1 MKPAIRIAQYLLLVL
16 VTAAFLVPV
25 AWTLISAIKPEGDI
39 VTYPP
44 RWIPE
49 RVTLANFQ
57 QVLQRFA
64 FLKWMWNSLIV
75 TSIATTVVVIIDS
88 LAAYALAR
96 LKFWGK
102 EILFVLI
109 ISMLLIPIQAYVIPL
124 FLIFSGIKLLD
135 TRIAVILPLTALVT
149 GVYLFRQFF
158 EGLPM
163 ELEEAAR
170 IDGWNDF
177 QIYWYIM
184 MPLAKPILSSVAI
197 LSFIV
202 GWNEFLWP
210 LIVTNSDKSKTLPV
224 GLSQFMGAS
233 GGGAGTAPTYGLSLS
248 SACMAIVPTVVVF
261 LIFQKYFVQ
270 GISTTGL
277 KR

>member
-1 MKPAIRIAQYLLLVL
+1 MKPAVRIAQYLLLVL

-44 RWIPE
+44 RWIPQ

>member
-1 MKPAIRIAQYLLLVL
+1 
-16 VTAAFLVPV
+16 
-25 AWTLISAIKPEGDI
+25 
-39 VTYPP
+39 
-44 RWIPE
+44 
-49 RVTLANFQ
+49 
-57 QVLQRFA
+57 
-64 FLKWMWNSLIV
+64 
-75 TSIATTVVVIIDS
+75 
-88 LAAYALAR
+88 
-96 LKFWGK
+96 
-102 EILFVLI
+102 
-109 ISMLLIPIQAYVIPL
+109 
-124 FLIFSGIKLLD
+124 
-135 TRIAVILPLTALVT
+135 VILPLTALVT